1 MRLLPVEV
9 VAPAHDET
17 WNPCNLPHRMLMT
30 FLIVTEVAAVVD
42 SVD

>member
-9 VAPAHDET
+9 VVHAHDET
-17 WNPCNLPHRMLMT
+17 WDSCNLPHRMLMT
-30 FLIVTEVAAVVD
+30 FVIVTDFAVVD